1 MWDGA
6 YLLFIIPFS
15 FYLSC
20 WVLVS
25 FRPGSQGN
33 PSLYLPREPS
43 KREDKMR
50 KFLGAR
56 EESVRILLM
65 INLRSRRS

>member
-1 MWDGA
+1 MWDDA
-6 YLLFIIPFS
+6 YLLLIIPFS
-15 FYLSC
+15 FCLFC

-43 KREDKMR
+43 KKEDKMR
-50 KFLGAR
+50 KFLGAH
-56 EESVRILLM
+56 EESVRI
-65 INLRSRRS
+65 